1 MISAMKNHLIPLLA
15 LGLWSLPP
23 AIAAQATTT
32 APAPV
37 VNLQERDNLEELARS
52 YARAFT
58 FLKTTPVHIAL
69 QREGRTTVLNDIKK
83 LTNAGSVLVVE
94 NGKGLI
100 YLINPRDVFWISDS
114 PAPKEP

>member
-1 MISAMKNHLIPLLA
+1 MKKHLIPALA
-15 LGLWSLPP
+15 LGLCLLPP
-23 AIAAQATTT
+23 ALAAQAAAP

-37 VNLQERDNLEELARS
+37 VNIQERDNLEELARS

-69 QREGRTTVLNDIKK
+69 QREGRTTVLNDIKR
-83 LTNAGSVLVVE
+83 LTSAGSVLVVE

-100 YLINPRDVFWISDS
+100 FLVNPRDVFWISDS
-114 PAPKEP
+114 PVPKEP